1 MCLIF
6 PYNSNALHRYILDVS
21 NVTLDSKAY
30 HMVLS
35 LAQYAGATT
44 YNDTVHITV
53 GIGEGSTG
61 RDFSWMYHSGNVTV
75 NSDEQSGTMDVILA
89 SASGKNTIHVVGGWT
104 CGRLIKSL

>member
-6 PYNSNALHRYILDVS
+6 PYNSNAFHRYILDVS

-44 YNDTVHITV
+44 YNDVVHITV
-53 GIGEGSTG
+53 GIGEDSTG
-61 RDFSWMYHSGNVTV
+61 RDFAWMYHSGNVTV

-89 SASGKNTIHVVGGWT
+89 SASGGNTIHVVGGWT